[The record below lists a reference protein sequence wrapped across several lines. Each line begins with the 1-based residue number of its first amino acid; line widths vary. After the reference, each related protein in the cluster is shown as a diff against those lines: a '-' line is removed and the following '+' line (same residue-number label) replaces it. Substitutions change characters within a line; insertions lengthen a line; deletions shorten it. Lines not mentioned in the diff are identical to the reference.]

1 MKIVTSD
8 EMRLIDKLTTERH
21 GVPSLGL
28 MENAGTAVAQVVQ
41 LMYPNVGRIA
51 VVCGKGNNG
60 GDGFVAARKLHQQG
74 RVVEVLLC
82 GSPEEL
88 KGDAANM
95 FARLPVKP
103 VILRTP
109 ADIKAEMDRGL
120 GHAELIIDAVL
131 GSGVKPPVTGMP
143 EAAIRAINF
152 MRAPVVAIDVPSGAP
167 SDIFTG
173 YYGLYSRANVM
184 VTFTAPRP
192 VHIFGLLTSGPLFVA
207 QIGTPEEAVHSAL
220 KLEVV
225 TPLDVAR
232 LLVPRPLDAS
242 KNNFG
247 RVLVIGGAIGK
258 AGAAGM
264 AGLATLR
271 AGAGLAT
278 VATPSSVL
286 STVAMVAPEIMTEP
300 LPETIEGTISVKA
313 LENQRLERMLE
324 HKAAVAIGPGISTN
338 SETVQFV
345 RTAVG
350 KIGLPIVL
358 DADGLNAFAGALDK
372 LDGSKRPI
380 VLTPHSGEMARLM
393 GLSREDVEKARIDA
407 ARKLAAARHVIVVLK
422 GHPTLIALP
431 DGTCF
436 ANPTG
441 NPAMAT
447 AGAGDIL
454 TGLTLGLL
462 GQFSAKVVE
471 AACVAVYLHGLSG
484 DVSRDALGEQAVIA
498 TDLVRYLPE
507 AMRRAKAWAE
517 QKVLR
522 LY

>member
-1 MKIVTSD
+1 
-8 EMRLIDKLTTERH
+8 
-21 GVPSLGL
+21 
-28 MENAGTAVAQVVQ
+28 
-41 LMYPNVGRIA
+41 
-51 VVCGKGNNG
+51 
-60 GDGFVAARKLHQQG
+60 
-74 RVVEVLLC
+74 
-82 GSPEEL
+82 
-88 KGDAANM
+88 
-95 FARLPVKP
+95 
-103 VILRTP
+103 
-109 ADIKAEMDRGL
+109 
-120 GHAELIIDAVL
+120 
-131 GSGVKPPVTGMP
+131 
-143 EAAIRAINF
+143 
-152 MRAPVVAIDVPSGAP
+152 
-167 SDIFTG
+167 
-173 YYGLYSRANVM
+173 
-184 VTFTAPRP
+184 
-192 VHIFGLLTSGPLFVA
+192 
-207 QIGTPEEAVHSAL
+207 
-220 KLEVV
+220 
-225 TPLDVAR
+225 
-232 LLVPRPLDAS
+232 
-242 KNNFG
+242 
-247 RVLVIGGAIGK
+247 
-258 AGAAGM
+258 M

-313 LENQRLERMLE
+313 LENQRLERLLE

>member
-1 MKIVTSD
+1 MKITTAD
-8 EMRLIDKLTTERH
+8 EMRTIDRLSTEKYH
-21 GVPSLGL
+21 VPSLGL
-28 MENAGTAVAQVVQ
+28 MENAGTAVAQVVH
-41 LMYPNVGRIA
+41 LMYPSVGRIA

-74 RVVEVLLC
+74 KVVEVLLC

-103 VILRTP
+103 VILRNP
-109 ADIKAEMDRGL
+109 QDIQAEMDRGL

-131 GSGVKPPVTGMP
+131 GTGVKPPVTGMA

-152 MRAPVVAIDVPSGAP
+152 MRAPVVSIDIPSGAP
-167 SDIFTG
+167 SDLFGG
-173 YYGLYSRANVM
+173 YYGLYSRANAM

-192 VHIFGLLTSGPLFVA
+192 SHLFGLLTSGPLFVA
-207 QIGTPEEAVHSAL
+207 QIGSPEEAVHSAL
-220 KLEVV
+220 KLNAI
-225 TPLDVAR
+225 TPLNVAS
-232 LLVPRPLDAS
+232 LLVPRPLDAATGQ
-242 KNNFG
+242 FG
-247 RVLVIGGAIGK
+247 RVLILGGSVGK

-278 VATPSSVL
+278 VAIPKSVL
-286 STVAMVAPEIMTEP
+286 STVAIVAPEIMTEP
-300 LPETIEGTISVKA
+300 LAETGEGTISMKA
-313 LENQRLERMLE
+313 LENQRLEKLLE
-324 HKAAVAIGPGISTN
+324 YKTAVAVGPGISVN
-338 SETVQFV
+338 GETVQFV
-345 RTAVG
+345 RTAVP
-350 KIGLPIVL
+350 KIPVPVVI
-358 DADGLNAFAGALDK
+358 DADGLNAFAGAIEL
-372 LDGSKRPI
+372 LDGSRRPL

-393 GLSREDVEKARIDA
+393 GISREDVEKARIDA
-407 ARKLAAARHVIVVLK
+407 ARKLAAARKLIVVLK
-422 GHPTLIALP
+422 GHPTVVALP

-441 NPAMAT
+441 NPGMAT

-454 TGLTLGLL
+454 TGLILGMIS
-462 GQFSAKVVE
+462 QFPDKIVE
-471 AACVAVYLHGLSG
+471 AVCAGVYLHGLAG
-484 DVSRDALGEQAVIA
+484 DVARDALGEQAMIA

-507 AMRRAKAWAE
+507 AIHRAKAWAE